1 MRTFLTFV
9 AVKDITNPTVHD
21 TFILHLDMIS
31 HACYTMASAVYT
43 VHATGVAD
51 IVKVREELAVFY
63 GYKGLSV
70 CLNIEVS
77 MINVTVHFIPDL
89 DSYIV
94 LTLGQ
99 LVTWDLDLHG
109 GAVGLGAYGF
119 HELFREGAQ
128 SLLD

>member
-1 MRTFLTFV
+1 MKLTIEQKPRVTYQTVLVVTYGAVMRTFLTFV

-94 LTLGQ
+94 LTLG
-99 LVTWDLDLHG
+99 
-109 GAVGLGAYGF
+109 
-119 HELFREGAQ
+119 
-128 SLLD
+128 